1 MMNMNVFDLL
11 YAMEGDIEP
20 EQEKA
25 VNSQRLE
32 NLSAWIDLN
41 YEMIKK
47 FLEVANNTNF
57 ENNESAQK
65 IIKKTRTHLT
75 EMCEWIGEN
84 VNKW

>member
-1 MMNMNVFDLL
+1 MMNMNIFDLL

-20 EQEKA
+20 EQETA
-25 VNSQRLE
+25 VNSQRLK

-57 ENNESAQK
+57 ENNESAQQV
-65 IIKKTRTHLT
+65 IQKTRTHLT
-75 EMCEWIGEN
+75 EMYDWIGEN
-84 VNKW
+84 VSKW